1 MRMSVLSMEVLNKRM
16 EELRTKGYKL
26 RQEIVL
32 CDRTIKYTDVIK
44 NELKSI
50 GIQMKYIKYNISC
63 IKMYFYTLTKAKL
76 FEIRVIDGSV
86 KYKIED
92 IVFFNS
98 LTTDK
103 NILVFLGEKVYD
115 INNYRLLSSYPVLNK
130 ILKKHHLLLSSMCL
144 WNMFNSYEY
153 KSSAGYYEEDTLGQL
168 SLGFLPKVVSDLKS
182 NNMFLFKEGDTR
194 VYKSDTGDVTVK
206 VLVEDSIKLV
216 YSDVYSCSY
225 ESEITEEVG
234 IDIVKNPILL
244 SRVIEGGKGYCIFKY
259 STMNFE
265 ELLRQLRLYKYKFVL
280 FGFCGIRLL
289 ETCCVVC
296 GFRRGSDYVYVSF
309 YYNENGREFLIKV
322 ETKSTELQ
330 KIKINNASVTLIK
343 VSVDSMDSVSTL
355 INGFDLENFKEN
367 NLV

>member
-1 MRMSVLSMEVLNKRM
+1 MRMSVLSMEVLNKKM
-16 EELRTKGYKL
+16 EELRAKGYKL

-144 WNMFNSYEY
+144 WNMFN
-153 KSSAGYYEEDTLGQL
+153 
-168 SLGFLPKVVSDLKS
+168 
-182 NNMFLFKEGDTR
+182 KE
-194 VYKSDTGDVTVK
+194 
-206 VLVEDSIKLV
+206 
-216 YSDVYSCSY
+216 
-225 ESEITEEVG
+225 
-234 IDIVKNPILL
+234 
-244 SRVIEGGKGYCIFKY
+244 
-259 STMNFE
+259 
-265 ELLRQLRLYKYKFVL
+265 
-280 FGFCGIRLL
+280 
-289 ETCCVVC
+289 
-296 GFRRGSDYVYVSF
+296 
-309 YYNENGREFLIKV
+309 
-322 ETKSTELQ
+322 
-330 KIKINNASVTLIK
+330 
-343 VSVDSMDSVSTL
+343 
-355 INGFDLENFKEN
+355 
-367 NLV
+367 

>member
-1 MRMSVLSMEVLNKRM
+1 M
-16 EELRTKGYKL
+16 
-26 RQEIVL
+26 
-32 CDRTIKYTDVIK
+32 
-44 NELKSI
+44 
-50 GIQMKYIKYNISC
+50 
-63 IKMYFYTLTKAKL
+63 
-76 FEIRVIDGSV
+76 
-86 KYKIED
+86 
-92 IVFFNS
+92 
-98 LTTDK
+98 
-103 NILVFLGEKVYD
+103 
-115 INNYRLLSSYPVLNK
+115 
-130 ILKKHHLLLSSMCL
+130 
-144 WNMFNSYEY
+144 
-153 KSSAGYYEEDTLGQL
+153 
-168 SLGFLPKVVSDLKS
+168 GFLPKVVSDLKS
-182 NNMFLFKEGDTR
+182 NNMFLFKDGDTR
-194 VYKSDTGDVTVK
+194 VYKSDTGDVTVE

-225 ESEITEEVG
+225 ESEIAEEVG
-234 IDIVKNPILL
+234 IDVVKNPILL
-244 SRVIEGGKGYCIFKY
+244 SRVIESGKGYCIFKY

-296 GFRRGSDYVYVSF
+296 GFRRGSDYVYV
-309 YYNENGREFLIKV
+309 IKV

>member
-1 MRMSVLSMEVLNKRM
+1 MRMSVLFMEVLNKRM

-103 NILVFLGEKVYD
+103 NLLVFLGEKVYD
-115 INNYRLLSSYPVLNK
+115 INNYRLLSSDPVLNK

-144 WNMFNSYEY
+144 WNIFNSYEY

-182 NNMFLFKEGDTR
+182 NNMFLFKDGDTR
-194 VYKSDTGDVTVK
+194 VYKSDTGDVTVEL
-206 VLVEDSIKLV
+206 LVEDSIKLV
-216 YSDVYSCSY
+216 YSDIYSCSH
-225 ESEITEEVG
+225 ESVIDKEVG
-234 IDIVKNPILL
+234 IDIVKNQILL
-244 SRVIEGGKGYCIFKY
+244 SRVIESGKGYCIFRY

-265 ELLRQLRLYKYKFVL
+265 ELLR
-280 FGFCGIRLL
+280 
-289 ETCCVVC
+289 
-296 GFRRGSDYVYVSF
+296 
-309 YYNENGREFLIKV
+309 
-322 ETKSTELQ
+322 
-330 KIKINNASVTLIK
+330 
-343 VSVDSMDSVSTL
+343 
-355 INGFDLENFKEN
+355 
-367 NLV
+367 

>member
-1 MRMSVLSMEVLNKRM
+1 MSIATVSRVVNGSQKVSEK
-16 EELRTKGYKL
+16 T
-26 RQEIVL
+26 RQKVM
-32 CDRTIKYTDVIK
+32 DVIK
-44 NELKSI
+44 AEGYTPNIFARGLGLDSMKTI
-50 GIQMKYIKYNISC
+50 GIMCPNIADNYMARAISHLEQNFHE
-63 IKMYFYTLTKAKL
+63 Y
-76 FEIRVIDGSV
+76 G
-86 KYKIED
+86 
-92 IVFFNS
+92 
-98 LTTDK
+98 
-103 NILVFLGEKVYD
+103 YD

-130 ILKKHHLLLSSMCL
+130 ILKKQHLLLSSMCL

-194 VYKSDTGDVTVK
+194 VYKSDTGDVTVE

-225 ESEITEEVG
+225 ESEIAEEVG

-244 SRVIEGGKGYCIFKY
+244 SRIIESGKGYCIFKY

-289 ETCCVVC
+289 ETCCMVC